1 MKKKK
6 DGEGGSQNGQAKIP
20 IYSITYERWYTT
32 IYARHTVNTTG
43 SFFAIRKQQQ
53 GFSFH
58 FKNLI
63 FWLSLNVT

>member
-1 MKKKK
+1 MKKKR

-20 IYSITYERWYTT
+20 IYSITYERGHTT
-32 IYARHTVNTTG
+32 IRQAHSKHYR